1 MEYFVEQAASHREA
15 ESKIRTKYGDKA
27 RIMHHKTIRLGGFL
41 GLFTREGVEVTGY
54 FSHEPLK
61 GRPETSRKSADLEEE
76 KRKILGSVKSEKTID
91 MVLKELQ
98 TIKEKMDQPQQA
110 PVPQATD
117 HSTLARMEEL
127 LRYNDFTPGYIAAM
141 IKRLRA
147 TFSIDELDDQEMV
160 EAQLV
165 DWIGESI
172 QIYQPERGD
181 HPTVFV
187 LVGPTGVGKTTTIA
201 KLAAVHGMN
210 GNANGNS
217 PASVRIITI
226 DNYRIGAR
234 EQIETYGSIMDIPVA
249 CVDSVQEM
257 KKQIT
262 LFQDTDVVFV
272 DTIGKSPRQFSQL
285 GEMNEVV
292 RACGGSAQVHLAIS
306 ATTKTSDLYELL
318 RQFEPF
324 GYRSIIV
331 TKLDETT
338 RIGNVI
344 SVLHE
349 KQKPISYLTDGQ
361 RVPENLERAT
371 VERLLLTLE
380 ELRVNRRRIAET
392 YAKPNDGESNG

>member
-15 ESKIRTKYGDKA
+15 EAKIREKYGDKA
-27 RIMHHKTIRLGGFL
+27 RIMHHKTVRMGGFF

-54 FSHEPLK
+54 FSHEPP
-61 GRPETSRKSADLEEE
+61 RSRTEAPRKPVDLEEE
-76 KRKILGSVKSEKTID
+76 KRKILGSVKSDKTMD
-91 MVLKELQ
+91 LVLKELQ
-98 TIKEKMDQPQQA
+98 SIKEQMNQPVSLPATPAEHPTLGRMQQLM
-110 PVPQATD
+110 Q
-117 HSTLARMEEL
+117 H
-127 LRYNDFTPGYIAAM
+127 NDFTPAFITEM

-147 TFSIDELDDQEMV
+147 TFSIDQLEDEETV

-165 DWIGESI
+165 DWIGDSI
-172 QIYQPERGD
+172 RIYDGERGAR
-181 HPTVFV
+181 PEVFV

-201 KLAAVHGMN
+201 KLAALHGMN
-210 GNANGNS
+210 GSQRPAN
-217 PASVRIITI
+217 VRMITI

-234 EQIETYGSIMDIPVA
+234 EQIETYGNIMDIPVA
-249 CVDSVQEM
+249 CVDTAQEM
-257 KKQIT
+257 KKQIA
-262 LFQDTDVVFV
+262 LYQDADIVFV

-306 ATTKTSDLYELL
+306 ATTKTSDLYELM

-324 GYRSIIV
+324 GYRSIII

-349 KQKPISYLTDGQ
+349 KQKPVSYLTDGQ
-361 RVPENLERAT
+361 RVPENLEPAT
-371 VERLLLTLE
+371 AERLLLTLE
-380 ELRVNRRRIAET
+380 EFRINRRQVAQRFAN
-392 YAKPNDGESNG
+392 PNDGESNG

>member
-15 ESKIRTKYGDKA
+15 ETKIRQKYGDKA
-27 RIMHHKTIRLGGFL
+27 RIMHHKTVRMGGIF

-54 FSHEPLK
+54 FSHEPPR
-61 GRPETSRKSADLEEE
+61 GRTEPPRKPTDLEEE
-76 KRKILGSVKSEKTID
+76 KRKILGSVKSDKTMD
-91 MVLKELQ
+91 LVLKELQ
-98 TIKEKMDQPQQA
+98 SIKEQMGQPTTAVVA
-110 PVPQATD
+110 PGEHP
-117 HSTLARMEEL
+117 TLTRMQEL
-127 LRYNDFTPGYIAAM
+127 MQHNDFTPSYIAEM
-141 IKRLRA
+141 IKRLRGA
-147 TFSIDELDDQEMV
+147 FSIEQLEDQEAV

-165 DWIGESI
+165 DWIGDSI
-172 QIYQPERGD
+172 RIFRGERSTRPE
-181 HPTVFV
+181 VFI

-201 KLAAVHGMN
+201 KLAALHGMN
-210 GNANGNS
+210 GNGRSAD
-217 PASVRIITI
+217 VRMITI

-234 EQIETYGSIMDIPVA
+234 EQIETYGNIMDIPVA
-249 CVDSVQEM
+249 SVDTAQEM
-257 KKQIT
+257 KKQ
-262 LFQDTDVVFV
+262 LALYQDSDVVFV

-324 GYRSIIV
+324 GYRSIII

-349 KQKPISYLTDGQ
+349 KQKPVSYLTDGQ
-361 RVPENLERAT
+361 RVPENLEPASA
-371 VERLLLTLE
+371 ERLLLTLE
-380 ELRVNRRRIAET
+380 EFRINRRQIAQRF
-392 YAKPNDGESNG
+392 ANPNDGESNG

>member
-15 ESKIRTKYGDKA
+15 ESKIRSKYGDKA
-27 RIMHHKTIRLGGFL
+27 RIMHHKTIRTGGFL
-41 GLFTREGVEVTGY
+41 GFFTREGVEVTGY
-54 FSHEPLK
+54 FSHEPSK
-61 GRPETSRKSADLEEE
+61 PRPDAARKNADIEEE
-76 KRKILGSVKSEKTID
+76 KRKILGSVKSDKTID

-98 TIKEKMDQPQQA
+98 TIKEKMDQPQPA
-110 PVPQATD
+110 VTARSGD
-117 HSTLARMEEL
+117 HPTLVRMQELLLHNEFTPSYIAQMIRRLRSGFSLEEL
-127 LRYNDFTPGYIAAM
+127 EDSDR
-141 IKRLRA
+141 
-147 TFSIDELDDQEMV
+147 V

-165 DWIGESI
+165 EWIAETIRIHEPRRTG
-172 QIYQPERGD
+172 PPD
-181 HPTVFV
+181 VFV

-201 KLAAVHGMN
+201 KLAAMHGVESD
-210 GNANGNS
+210 GNAS
-217 PASVRIITI
+217 PRVRIITI

-234 EQIETYGSIMDIPVA
+234 EQIETYGNIMDIPVA
-249 CVDSVQEM
+249 CVDSAQEM
-257 KKQIT
+257 RKQVA
-262 LFQDTDVVFV
+262 LFQDADVVFV

-292 RACGGSAQVHLAIS
+292 RACGGGAQVHLAIS
-306 ATTKTSDLYELL
+306 ATTKTSDLYEVL

-344 SVLHE
+344 SVLHD

-380 ELRVNRRRIAET
+380 ELHVNRRRIAE
-392 YAKPNDGESNG
+392 AFANPNDGASNG